1 MAYFQIPLRRGIC
14 CGWRGKEGQSL
25 PSNAPDTAT
34 DCHPVLAERR
44 HGKESKWSPRTR
56 EGDPLHQVK
65 KMSGRRTRA
74 EALEVGLE
82 GLEKVCHVTSV
93 PE

>member
-1 MAYFQIPLRRGIC
+1 MEREGGAVPAFQ
-14 CGWRGKEGQSL
+14 
-25 PSNAPDTAT
+25 
-34 DCHPVLAERR
+34 
-44 HGKESKWSPRTR
+44 RTR
-56 EGDPLHQVK
+56 HSDRLSPCPCREKAWEGIKVEPKDKRGRPLHQVK